1 MIVVYLIELN
11 NMRLLLVEDEPLIA
25 DGIIS
30 GLQKQGYQVEHCL
43 TRKQAESALSTDT
56 FELMVLDLGLP
67 DGLAIPLI
75 GYVRQQNIALPIL
88 ILTAWDTIEQKV
100 AALNAGADDYMV
112 KPFDLRE
119 LEARIRV
126 LVRRQQGRANDQL
139 QWGSITMDLASQG
152 VTVNHEAVAL
162 TRREWLVL
170 KEFMLHPNRILS
182 REHLESVVYG
192 WDSDV
197 ESNAIEVHLHHLR
210 KKLGKNVLR
219 NVRGVGYLLN
229 KDYQGLSL

>member
-1 MIVVYLIELN
+1 
-11 NMRLLLVEDEPLIA
+11 MRLLLVEDEQLIA
-25 DGIIS
+25 DGIVT

-43 TRKQAESALSTDT
+43 TRKQAESALATDT
-56 FELMVLDLGLP
+56 FELIVLDLGLP

-75 GYVRQQNIALPIL
+75 SHVRQLGIALPIL

-126 LVRRQQGRANDQL
+126 LVRRQQGRQNDQL
-139 QWGSITMDLASQG
+139 QWRGITMDLVNQG
-152 VTVNHEAVAL
+152 VTVQGDIIAL

-192 WDSDV
+192 WDSEV

-210 KKLGKNVLR
+210 KKLGKDVLR

-229 KDYQGLSL
+229 KDYQGLYS